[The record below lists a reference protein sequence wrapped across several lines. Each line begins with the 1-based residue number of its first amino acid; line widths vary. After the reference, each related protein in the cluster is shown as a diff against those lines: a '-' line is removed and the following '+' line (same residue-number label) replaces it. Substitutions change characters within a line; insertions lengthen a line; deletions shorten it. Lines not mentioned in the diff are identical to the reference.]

1 MDSDNN
7 LQDVI
12 RCHFCEIPAPQLHC
26 DTCHTNLCKVCA
38 GEHHMDE
45 TKIHIVLPIKKRS
58 YTPTYP
64 TCPKHIT
71 KQCKLHCEQCDK
83 AIYKQHKAVDI
94 METFQHKKEIIDK
107 DLKELEMSIFRIIKD
122 MRQFY
127 QLREPTC
134 KKNVRNGK
142 DITSNR
148 KKTVMQKLSK
158 QSAEKSLKSAVYYP
172 NINLSWTIWNK
183 NFNTKFL
190 KSHILFII

>member
-38 GEHHMDE
+38 GEHLMDE
-45 TKIHIVLPIKKRS
+45 TKNHKVLPIKKRS

-83 AIYKQHKAVDI
+83 AICIICVASVEHKQHKAVDI
-94 METFQHKKEIIDK
+94 METFQHKKRNYGK
-107 DLKELEMSIFRIIKD
+107 RFKR
-122 MRQFY
+122 
-127 QLREPTC
+127 
-134 KKNVRNGK
+134 VRN
-142 DITSNR
+142 
-148 KKTVMQKLSK
+148 VHF
-158 QSAEKSLKSAVYYP
+158 SAL
-172 NINLSWTIWNK
+172 
-183 NFNTKFL
+183 
-190 KSHILFII
+190 